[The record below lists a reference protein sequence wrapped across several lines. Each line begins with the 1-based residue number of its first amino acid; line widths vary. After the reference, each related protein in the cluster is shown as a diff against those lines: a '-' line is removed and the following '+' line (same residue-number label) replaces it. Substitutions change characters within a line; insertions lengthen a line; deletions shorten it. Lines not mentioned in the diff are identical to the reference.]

1 MMPNPVPLVWGLEQ
15 YPEVEEEARVERE
28 TDRLRPKLLRPEK
41 LGRQEINEIRV
52 SDSGVPLLLATAPQQ
67 PLGKKSLQT
76 RLDLRGLQLLQAVL
90 EPVLESMGRT
100 SRVPFGEEHLGK
112 LFAGGESVAS
122 SWLFFSFF
130 SFI

>member
-1 MMPNPVPLVWGLEQ
+1 
-15 YPEVEEEARVERE
+15 
-28 TDRLRPKLLRPEK
+28 
-41 LGRQEINEIRV
+41 
-52 SDSGVPLLLATAPQQ
+52 VPLLLATAPQQ

-100 SRVPFGEEHLGK
+100 SRVPFREEHLGK